1 MIIPGALAPGEFVIL
16 HKTELEFFGSCIYP
30 TCHDKNSFNAKLD
43 THVDTHTCEK
53 IRKNVVKYIRC
64 ASRFR
69 IAKIPVKQLIK
80 PFGGD

>member
-1 MIIPGALAPGEFVIL
+1 MLRGFRYFAQNRTLII
-16 HKTELEFFGSCIYP
+16 GSCIYP

-53 IRKNVVKYIRC
+53 IRKNAVKNIRC

>member
-1 MIIPGALAPGEFVIL
+1 MIIPGALAPGNSLFCIKQSL
-16 HKTELEFFGSCIYP
+16 NFGSCIYP